1 MLVAYDVAPL
11 KLPRTGVGHYAAT
24 LLDHLIALDPDLQFR
39 FYSLTA
45 VPDSRMNLPQAQ
57 TTETSNGEVSMAQR
71 LVGRL
76 PRGLR
81 RTALTA
87 WTMAGRPAAE
97 KFVGSPDVIH
107 GTNFWIPP
115 ISRRYGV
122 VTIHDLTFWLYPE
135 FCTPAV
141 RRYRIMMP
149 KILERCA
156 LAITPSETVRGELSS
171 ELGFP
176 ESRIVVT
183 PEGVR
188 RAFVT
193 AKPDPQLAARL
204 GINRRFVLSAGTQEP
219 RKNLDRLIE
228 SFRLLTDLDLQ
239 LVIVGPGGWGSI
251 DLPAVARKHGV
262 EESVI
267 FSGYLDDVRLG
278 SLMAGA
284 TAFAYPSL
292 YEGFGLPPLEAM
304 AAGVPVVAGRAGAL
318 PETLGEA
325 PFWCDPEDVESIA
338 GAIREAASD
347 DEGRSAAIERGR
359 TQVTRYSWEETARL
373 THAAYQAIA
382 DS

>member
-24 LLDHLIALDPDLQFR
+24 LLDHLISLDPDLEFR
-39 FYSLTA
+39 FFSLTA
-45 VPDSRMNLPQAQ
+45 VPDSRIDVPQSQSAA
-57 TTETSNGEVSMAQR
+57 TRNGETSLSQR
-71 LVGRL
+71 LVGKL
-76 PRGLR
+76 PRSLR

-97 KFVGSPDVIH
+97 KFVGRADVIH

-115 ISRRYGV
+115 ISHRYGI

-141 RRYRIMMP
+141 RRYRVTMP
-149 KILERCA
+149 KILDRCA
-156 LAITPSETVRGELSS
+156 LAITPSGTVRDELSAA
-171 ELGFP
+171 LGFP

-188 RAFVT
+188 GAFVR
-193 AKPDPQLAARL
+193 AEREPQLLTRL
-204 GINRRFVLSAGTQEP
+204 GVERPYVLSAGTQEP

-239 LVIVGPGGWGSI
+239 LLIVGPGGWGSI

-262 EESVI
+262 EERVS
-267 FSGYLDDVRLG
+267 FSGYLDDSRLG

-284 TAFAYPSL
+284 AAFAYPSL

-338 GAIREAASD
+338 EAIREAAT
-347 DEGRSAAIERGR
+347 DEAARSAAIERGR
-359 TQVTRYSWEETARL
+359 QQVRRYSWDETARL
-373 THAAYQAIA
+373 THEAYRAVA
-382 DS
+382 DA